1 MMRHIV
7 DSAHNGAEPNWAADH
22 QRPASGDAGA
32 TTALSTL
39 SIFAANGH
47 ARELRAG
54 TGVNDTK
61 PILDQA
67 RPKTPRVS
75 VVIPTLNEAKNLPHV
90 FAKLPSDIYEIVLVD
105 GNSTDDTVEVAREL
119 YPDVRIVGQSG
130 RGKGNALKAGFSAC
144 RGDIIVMLDADGSAD
159 GTEIPRF
166 VEALLDGAD
175 FAKGSRFVEGGGSAD
190 ITRLRRMGNAFL
202 SGLVNLL
209 YRTSYSDLCY
219 GYNAFWASCLPVINV
234 DCDGFE
240 VETLIN
246 IRVAKAGLVVTEV
259 PSFEL
264 DRIHGESNLR
274 TFRDGFR
281 VLKTI
286 VGELRREPITASAV
300 SATAG

>member
-1 MMRHIV
+1 MMRHSV

-105 GNSTDDTVEVAREL
+105 GNSTDDTVE
-119 YPDVRIVGQSG
+119 
-130 RGKGNALKAGFSAC
+130 
-144 RGDIIVMLDADGSAD
+144 
-159 GTEIPRF
+159 
-166 VEALLDGAD
+166 
-175 FAKGSRFVEGGGSAD
+175 GGGSAD

-219 GYNAFWASCLPVINV
+219 GYNAFWASCLPVISV

-286 VGELRREPITASAV
+286 VGELRREPIGASAV

>member
-1 MMRHIV
+1 
-7 DSAHNGAEPNWAADH
+7 
-22 QRPASGDAGA
+22 
-32 TTALSTL
+32 
-39 SIFAANGH
+39 
-47 ARELRAG
+47 
-54 TGVNDTK
+54 VNDTK
-61 PILDQA
+61 PTLDQA
-67 RPKTPRVS
+67 RPKTPRIS

-130 RGKGNALKAGFSAC
+130 RGKGNALKAGFNAC

-159 GTEIPRF
+159 GNEIPRF
-166 VEALLDGAD
+166 VEALVDGAD
-175 FAKGSRFVEGGGSAD
+175 FAKGSRFIQGGGSAD

-246 IRVAKAGLVVTEV
+246 IRVAKAGLAVIEV

-286 VGELRREPITASAV
+286 MGELRREPIAAPAV

>member
-1 MMRHIV
+1 MMRQIV
-7 DSAHNGAEPNWAADH
+7 DSAHGGAAHRRTDR
-22 QRPASGDAGA
+22 QRPPSGDAGA
-32 TTALSTL
+32 TTALSTPA
-39 SIFAANGH
+39 IFAVNGH
-47 ARELRAG
+47 TRELGGG
-54 TGVNDTK
+54 TTVNGTK
-61 PILDQA
+61 PNPDRA
-67 RPKTPRVS
+67 RPKTPRIS

-105 GNSTDDTVEVAREL
+105 GNSTDETVEVAREL

-130 RGKGNALKAGFSAC
+130 RGKGNALKAGFNAC
-144 RGDIIVMLDADGSAD
+144 RGDVIVMLDADGSAD
-159 GTEIPRF
+159 GNEIPRF
-166 VEALLDGAD
+166 VEALMDGAD
-175 FAKGSRFVEGGGSAD
+175 FAKGSRFIEGGGSAD
-190 ITRLRRMGNAFL
+190 ITRLRRLGNAFL

-246 IRVAKAGLVVTEV
+246 IRVARAGLVVTEV

-286 VGELRREPITASAV
+286 VGELRREPIVGSAV

>member
-1 MMRHIV
+1 MMRHSV

-39 SIFAANGH
+39 SIFAAKGH

-67 RPKTPRVS
+67 R
-75 VVIPTLNEAKNLPHV
+75 NLPHV

-130 RGKGNALKAGFSAC
+130 RGKGNALKAGFNAC

-219 GYNAFWASCLPVINV
+219 GYNAFWASCLPVISV

-264 DRIHGESNLR
+264 DVIHGESNLR

-281 VLKTI
+281 VLKSI
-286 VGELRREPITASAV
+286 VGELRREPIGASAV